1 MTNFKTK
8 YLNNE
13 VTIKDLDK
21 YIGEWHKKGTS
32 TPSLQDFLG
41 FTDEEFTAFAHGE
54 KQIKKKLDAIKSNQ
68 KYENTGSFLSKINSR
83 VT

>member
-21 YIGEWHKKGTS
+21 YIGEWHNKGTS
-32 TPSLQDFLG
+32 NLSLQDFLG

-54 KQIKKKLDAIKSNQ
+54 NQIKKKLDALKSNQ

-83 VT
+83 ST

>member
-13 VTIKDLDK
+13 VTIKELDN
-21 YIGEWHKKGTS
+21 YIGEWHKKGTA

-41 FTDEEFTAFAHGE
+41 FTDEEFTAFSHGE
-54 KQIKKKLDAIKSNQ
+54 SQIKKKLDALKSTQ
-68 KYENTGSFLSKINSR
+68 KYKSTGSFLSKINSR
-83 VT
+83 LT